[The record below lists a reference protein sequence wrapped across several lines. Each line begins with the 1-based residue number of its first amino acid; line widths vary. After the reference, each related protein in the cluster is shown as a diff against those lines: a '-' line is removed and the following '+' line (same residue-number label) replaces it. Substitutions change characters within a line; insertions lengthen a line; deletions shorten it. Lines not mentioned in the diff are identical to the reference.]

1 MPATKREQE
10 LIELVEP
17 LAQEHGLELVD
28 LEVVGGSKNPT
39 IRVFLDGPDGIGF
52 DQLAEANRWLGDAV
66 EERDPFPGAYLLEIS
81 SPGIDRPLRKRSD
94 FERFA
99 GEEVAIKLEKGAMAS
114 MGGRGA
120 FAGELVGMEGDD
132 VIVTVDGQRTAIRF
146 DDIRKAHVKGRIDFS
161 GKDD

>member
-1 MPATKREQE
+1 MPATKREQD

-17 LAQEHGLELVD
+17 LAEEHGLELVD

-81 SPGIDRPLRKRSD
+81 SPGSDRPLRKRGD
-94 FERFA
+94 YTRFT
-99 GEEVAIKLEKGAMAS
+99 GEEVVVKLEKTAVAS
-114 MGGRGA
+114 MGGRGT
-120 FAGELVGMEGDD
+120 FTGELLGIEGDD
-132 VIVTVDGQRTAIRF
+132 VLVDVDGTRTQIRF
-146 DDIRKAHVKGRIDFS
+146 DDIRKAHIKGRIDFT
-161 GKDD
+161 GKDE